1 MNELNRV
8 MGLYAWAGIGVLL
21 IVLYRIARFY
31 QVSAKEPSHYRW
43 FALPFVL
50 FLSAAVRYAWI
61 GDFAGDML
69 GDGLMLA
76 AGSSLFVTGYYLL
89 KLMTGDQQ

>member
-1 MNELNRV
+1 MNELSRIL
-8 MGLYAWAGIGVLL
+8 GLYAWAGIGLLL

-31 QVSAKEPSHYRW
+31 QISAQEPSYYRW
-43 FALPFVL
+43 FGVPFVL

-61 GDFAGDML
+61 GDFAGDPP

-76 AGSSLFVTGYYLL
+76 AGSSLFVIGFYLL
-89 KLMTGDQQ
+89 KLMTGGRR